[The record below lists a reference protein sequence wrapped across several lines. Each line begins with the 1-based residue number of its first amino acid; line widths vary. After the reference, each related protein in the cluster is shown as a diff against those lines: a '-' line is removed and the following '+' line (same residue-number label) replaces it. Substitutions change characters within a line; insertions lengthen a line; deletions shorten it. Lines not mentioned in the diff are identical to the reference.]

1 MTPDWTEDQPI
12 YRQLRDKVVDA
23 IMDGSLKEGEPL
35 PSVRT
40 VAVELQINPITAS
53 KAYQELVGEQL
64 VEKRRGLGM
73 FVVEGARGKLL
84 EAERRRFMEEEWPK
98 FLERMKKLELDARE
112 LLKTVTNGNAG
123 GAQ

>member
-73 FVVEGARGKLL
+73 FVVEGARGRLL
-84 EAERRRFMEEEWPK
+84 EAERRRFMEQEWPK
-98 FLERMKKLELDARE
+98 VLERMKKLELDARE

>member
-73 FVVEGARGKLL
+73 FVVEGARGRLL
-84 EAERRRFMEEEWPK
+84 EAERRRFMEQEWPK
-98 FLERMKKLELDARE
+98 VLERMKKLELDARE

-123 GAQ
+123 GVQ

>member
-40 VAVELQINPITAS
+40 V
-53 KAYQELVGEQL
+53 
-64 VEKRRGLGM
+64 
-73 FVVEGARGKLL
+73 
-84 EAERRRFMEEEWPK
+84 
-98 FLERMKKLELDARE
+98 D
-112 LLKTVTNGNAG
+112 
-123 GAQ
+123 

>member
-73 FVVEGARGKLL
+73 CVVEGARGRLL
-84 EAERRRFMEEEWPK
+84 EAERRRFMEQEWPK
-98 FLERMKKLELDARE
+98 VLERMKKLELDARE

>member
-73 FVVEGARGKLL
+73 FVVEGARGRLL

-98 FLERMKKLELDARE
+98 VLERMKKLELDARE

-123 GAQ
+123 GTQ

>member
-73 FVVEGARGKLL
+73 FVVEGARGRLL

-98 FLERMKKLELDARE
+98 VLERMKKLELDARE

>member
-73 FVVEGARGKLL
+73 FVVEGARGRLL
-84 EAERRRFMEEEWPK
+84 AAERRRFMEEEWPK
-98 FLERMKKLELDARE
+98 VLERMKKLELDARE

-123 GAQ
+123 GTQ

>member
-40 VAVELQINPITAS
+40 VAVELRINPITAS

-73 FVVEGARGKLL
+73 FVVEGARGRLL
-84 EAERRRFMEEEWPK
+84 EAERRRFMEQEWPK
-98 FLERMKKLELDARE
+98 VLERMKKLELDARE

>member
-73 FVVEGARGKLL
+73 FVVEGARGRLL

-123 GAQ
+123 GSQ

>member
-40 VAVELQINPITAS
+40 VAVELRINPITAS

-73 FVVEGARGKLL
+73 FVVEGARGRLL
-84 EAERRRFMEEEWPK
+84 EAERRRFMEHEWPK
-98 FLERMKKLELDARE
+98 VLERMKKLELDARE

>member
-73 FVVEGARGKLL
+73 FVVEGARGRLL
-84 EAERRRFMEEEWPK
+84 EAERRRFMEQEWPK
-98 FLERMKKLELDARE
+98 VLERMRKLELDARE

-123 GAQ
+123 GTQ

>member
-73 FVVEGARGKLL
+73 FVVEGARGRLL
-84 EAERRRFMEEEWPK
+84 EAERRRFMEQEWPK
-98 FLERMKKLELDARE
+98 VLERMKKLELDARE

-123 GAQ
+123 GTQ

>member
-73 FVVEGARGKLL
+73 FVVEGARGRLL
-84 EAERRRFMEEEWPK
+84 EAERRRFMEQEWPR

-123 GAQ
+123 GTQ